1 MDTFQIEL
9 IQTAVSLVIY
19 LLIKTIAEKIIEKAG
34 RKFAYAK
41 QRIKITKK
49 IVHVVLFIIW
59 VSIVF
64 FIWGVNQSELAYFI
78 TTLLT
83 VLGVALF
90 AQWSLLSNITA
101 SIIIF
106 FYHPV
111 KIGDSIKILDKE
123 YNVEGKISDIGIF
136 FLIIKTIDNERI
148 TVPTN
153 VFLQKMVQKI
163 TLDEQIS
170 DS

>member
-1 MDTFQIEL
+1 MDAFQIEL
-9 IQTAVSLVIY
+9 IQTVVALVIY
-19 LLIKTIAEKIIEKAG
+19 LLIKTVSEKIIEKAG
-34 RKFAYAK
+34 RKFSYAK
-41 QRIKITKK
+41 PRIKITKK
-49 IVHVVLFIIW
+49 IIQVVLFIIW
-59 VSIVF
+59 VSVVF

-78 TTLLT
+78 TTMLT

-111 KIGDSIKILDKE
+111 KIGDTIKILDKE
-123 YNVEGKISDIGIF
+123 YNIEGKISDIGIF
-136 FLIIKTIDNERI
+136 FLIIKTIDNDRI

-163 TLDEQIS
+163 IMDDQIS
-170 DS
+170 NS